1 MRIRRTFVDADALRA
16 ERLRTEH
23 GTVRKRWHRRR
34 AVALI
39 YPNEYAAGMGNLG
52 FQAVYGL
59 FNAMDDVVCERVFA
73 PDPPAVHPW
82 PMPRSLESGRPL
94 TDFDLLAF
102 SIAFESDYPS
112 VLALL
117 AAAGLPLAAE
127 ARTEAHPL
135 VIAGGVACWI
145 NPEPLAEAVDA
156 FLIGEAEALLPAF
169 WAAHDAGG
177 TRTERLRRLARE
189 AAGVYVP
196 RFYRPSYRSDGAF
209 AGYRLLADVPRRV
222 PRVHVTHLSASPTAT
237 RVQTAAG
244 PFSADYLVEVSRGCP
259 HGCRFCAAGYVYR
272 PARFHSLEALLACLD
287 AVPPGTRRIGLV
299 GAAVSDLP
307 DLDALCRQAH
317 ARGMSLGFSS
327 FRVDAIS
334 DALLEALVRSRVKT
348 ATIAPETGSQ
358 RLRDAINKHL
368 GEAAILAAV
377 ERLVSAGIPNLKLY
391 FMIGL
396 PEETEADVAAIVT
409 LVHRIKDRFL
419 AASRPRGRMGTI
431 RISLN
436 PFVPKPFTPL
446 QWAAMDSP
454 NVLKAKI
461 RRVREGLGAL
471 ANVRL
476 SAGKARLAFS
486 QAWLAR
492 GDRRIGEVLRLRW
505 QRGDP
510 GWAASLDAAA
520 MRLPWPLDAP
530 LPWEVI
536 DHGIDRAY
544 LQAEYG
550 RYRQAMLSPPCP
562 PSGCRRCGVCGG
574 QDA

>member
-1 MRIRRTFVDADALRA
+1 VTQPCYQRILVKLSGEALMGDQGFGICPRMLKYVAEEVLSVHRLGVQVAIVVGGGNIFRGIAASSYDMDRASADHMGMLATVINSLALQDALA
-16 ERLRTEH
+16 H
-23 GTVRKRWHRRR
+23 
-34 AVALI
+34 
-39 YPNEYAAGMGNLG
+39 
-52 FQAVYGL
+52 
-59 FNAMDDVVCERVFA
+59 
-73 PDPPAVHPW
+73 
-82 PMPRSLESGRPL
+82 SG
-94 TDFDLLAF
+94 
-102 SIAFESDYPS
+102 
-112 VLALL
+112 
-117 AAAGLPLAAE
+117 
-127 ARTEAHPL
+127 
-135 VIAGGVACWI
+135 
-145 NPEPLAEAVDA
+145 
-156 FLIGEAEALLPAF
+156 
-169 WAAHDAGG
+169 
-177 TRTERLRRLARE
+177 
-189 AAGVYVP
+189 
-196 RFYRPSYRSDGAF
+196 
-209 AGYRLLADVPRRV
+209 
-222 PRVHVTHLSASPTAT
+222 VTT

-536 DHGIDRAY
+536 DHGTDRAY

>member
-334 DALLEALVRSRVKT
+334 DALLEALVSTSARSVT
-348 ATIAPETGSQ
+348 ARPCNSSKAKKWNTTSVRAAKDPRPNRLWFWINNPLNSGAAGGNVLPDHFAKQIHRGPSGKAGSAGHSHIPIRHGLGELEIADQVARISA
-358 RLRDAINKHL
+358 LRD
-368 GEAAILAAV
+368 
-377 ERLVSAGIPNLKLY
+377 
-391 FMIGL
+391 IG
-396 PEETEADVAAIVT
+396 
-409 LVHRIKDRFL
+409 
-419 AASRPRGRMGTI
+419 
-431 RISLN
+431 
-436 PFVPKPFTPL
+436 
-446 QWAAMDSP
+446 
-454 NVLKAKI
+454 
-461 RRVREGLGAL
+461 
-471 ANVRL
+471 
-476 SAGKARLAFS
+476 
-486 QAWLAR
+486 
-492 GDRRIGEVLRLRW
+492 
-505 QRGDP
+505 
-510 GWAASLDAAA
+510 
-520 MRLPWPLDAP
+520 
-530 LPWEVI
+530 
-536 DHGIDRAY
+536 
-544 LQAEYG
+544 
-550 RYRQAMLSPPCP
+550 
-562 PSGCRRCGVCGG
+562 
-574 QDA
+574 